1 MSVQHSST
9 RIAPSR
15 TVRPRAA
22 VPTGTDGSTEL
33 RAPLVSNLTS
43 RLWPVQVSNAST
55 VLPSNAAAGP
65 RTQPCEGVSAVTLLR
80 RQADVRSSSLTEC
93 VELEHS
99 AVARHC
105 YWIIEI
111 HTIHQSDELDSERD
125 AAGREVA
132 VVAIKKFDYMLTIGG
147 GTRATPTR
155 SR

>member
-1 MSVQHSST
+1 MGVLLSVQHSST

-65 RTQPCEGVSAVTLLR
+65 RTQPCEGVSAVTLLPPGGR
-80 RQADVRSSSLTEC
+80 TVRLTVDVVQVSNVPSSRT
-93 VELEHS
+93 
-99 AVARHC
+99 
-105 YWIIEI
+105 
-111 HTIHQSDELDSERD
+111 
-125 AAGREVA
+125 
-132 VVAIKKFDYMLTIGG
+132 
-147 GTRATPTR
+147 
-155 SR
+155 